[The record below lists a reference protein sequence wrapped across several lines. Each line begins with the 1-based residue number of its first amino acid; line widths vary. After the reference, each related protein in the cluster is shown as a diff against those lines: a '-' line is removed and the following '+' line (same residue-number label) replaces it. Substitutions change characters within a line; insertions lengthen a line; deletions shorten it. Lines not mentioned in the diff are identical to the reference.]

1 MNLKEIKEELLR
13 AVAFVEDFGV
23 YRLEIDRDAA
33 LYKMRQAYEALRFM
47 KAEDIEPIEDESLLP
62 IVVDEDDEPEIEV
75 EFVMPDEADDEEGEE
90 EAEPEVESG
99 PVVAPIVE
107 EEPEPEE
114 EAEPEPEVEDE
125 PEVEVEPIVEPEP
138 EVEAVDEV
146 VEQSAV
152 EEDFDIDAAFE
163 PEEYPEEEEPIVEIA
178 EEIAEEPTPEPIVE
192 SEPIVEPT
200 RVIVEQSLFGDFEPM
215 PRKATTS
222 RRKIMALYEDD
233 PAPAPKVEPA
243 PVVEPEP
250 VVESTPAATPIV
262 EPEPIIEP
270 EPIVESEPVVE
281 VAPEPIAEPKV
292 VPILE
297 GENKVLG
304 EVIAP
309 AAPTI
314 ADTITPVTSVA
325 EDRPVDTLRGAVSV
339 ADRFMLIRD
348 LFAGDAEQYE
358 KTMDVL
364 EAMDNLDDCIIYI
377 AENFA
382 WRPSSDGAKLIMDLL
397 QRKLA

>member
-62 IVVDEDDEPEIEV
+62 IVVDENDEPEIEV
-75 EFVMPDEADDEEGEE
+75 EFVMPDEADDEEEEE
-90 EAEPEVESG
+90 EAEPEVESE

-107 EEPEPEE
+107 EEPEP

-146 VEQSAV
+146 VEQSAD
-152 EEDFDIDAAFE
+152 EDDFDIDAAFE

-178 EEIAEEPTPEPIVE
+178 EEIAEEPTP
-192 SEPIVEPT
+192 EPIVEPT

-243 PVVEPEP
+243 PAVEPEP

-309 AAPTI
+309 ASPTI